1 MAKKIFFSA
10 HNDVILLAKNQKA
23 KRKVEVRKNFVR
35 AAVGDQTGRYCKYHN
50 GEKKSS
56 AAGRGS
62 QSKKPKG
69 KAQSGSQEK
78 FCSRLKK

>member
-10 HNDVILLAKNQKA
+10 HDDVILLAKNQKA

-50 GEKKSS
+50 GEKKVPPQEEEVK
-56 AAGRGS
+56 AKI
-62 QSKKPKG
+62 QSPKR
-69 KAQSGSQEK
+69 KVEVRKNFVRA
-78 FCSRLKK
+78 